1 MPIQLASGVSY
12 CLSQP
17 STFISRCFRATT
29 TSSKSPTHSSQTR
42 RQPGPQIMNPFTNN
56 HDPNTAVENLQ
67 SLEGVFA
74 DLAPQPTN
82 TAPDKGEPVSSTAET
97 TSLPEPRQG
106 PAGEAKASSEGDL
119 VGSKC
124 EIMTFYNHSTH
135 PSERRARWSEF
146 QDPVAEERRL
156 KELGKTSAVI
166 HRQSK
171 VEKDDLVTWVTT
183 SIEAQSPRLRTVLDT
198 VFGDYPSWYPD
209 GSPYAVGPPFQPYVH
224 RWETFL
230 EVGRQRNLDEKTAQ
244 ELQLL
249 RRELEPRIEEHL
261 SALDRVRKTS
271 TISFENLWLILNPGC
286 LMISGKAGPT
296 QVFKLVQASFIP
308 ATTTDPA
315 RYELTLAYVEWNGT
329 YCGIGAA
336 SEPII
341 DYKDSISVAKLPV
354 YPIEFAAKWKDT
366 EQRLIARGRKFE
378 SLRGYHIKTCKG
390 KKYTLEIHPIR
401 GCLVEVEKPVC
412 VPVSSFLFCITIT
425 HLRAAD
431 MESFQ
436 GFRPRHC

>member
-1 MPIQLASGVSY
+1 
-12 CLSQP
+12 
-17 STFISRCFRATT
+17 
-29 TSSKSPTHSSQTR
+29 
-42 RQPGPQIMNPFTNN
+42 MNPFTSN

-67 SLEGVFA
+67 SLEGVLA

-82 TAPDKGEPVSSTAET
+82 TAPDKGEPMSSTAET
-97 TSLPEPRQG
+97 TSLPGPRQG
-106 PAGEAKASSEGDL
+106 PAGEAKTSSEGDL

-135 PSERRARWSEF
+135 PSERHARWSEF

-156 KELGKTSAVI
+156 KELGKTFAVI

-249 RRELEPRIEEHL
+249 RRELEPRIEGHL

-271 TISFENLWLILNPGC
+271 AISFENLWLILNPGC
-286 LMISGKAGPT
+286 LMISSKAGPT

-308 ATTTDPA
+308 ATTKDPV
-315 RYELTLAYVEWNGT
+315 RYELTLAHVEWNGT

-354 YPIEFAAKWKDT
+354 YPVEFAAEWKDT

-378 SLRGYHIKTCKG
+378 SLRGYHVKTCEG
-390 KKYTLEIHPIR
+390 KKYTLEMHPIR

-412 VPVSSFLFCITIT
+412 VPVSSSLFCITITLHVT

-436 GFRPRHC
+436 GFWPCHC